1 MLLKKLELQ
10 GYKTF
15 ASRTEFLFDSGVT
28 AIVGP
33 NGSGKSNIADAIR
46 WVLGEQ
52 RQSNLRIKRTE
63 DLIFAGSRLR
73 PRQSMAEVAIT
84 LDNST
89 HWLPVDYD
97 EVHIVRRVY
106 RSGESEYLLNGARM
120 RTRDITEMLEKGG
133 LSRDSYVVIGQ
144 GLVDAALSL
153 RPIERRSLF
162 EVAAGIRLYQAKKDE
177 ALSKL
182 EDTHLNLVRISDII
196 AEITPRLASLQL
208 QAQRAEEHQV
218 LSRDLGE
225 LLRVWYGF
233 HWQQAWARLQEI
245 EAHQAEVTEFLTHQ
259 RTIIAATTQR
269 LAGISTAQAAWRER
283 LSVWHQE
290 SSQLHRQTDEKDREL
305 AVVQE
310 RYRLLLPQ
318 ERQTLEEI
326 AELQR
331 QRQAQEERV
340 REATTS
346 AQSLSAERRE
356 AEAALARVRARWE
369 EAKRQR
375 DKLNGVWQVTREA
388 MYQAAAA
395 ASDAENRRAAL
406 AERHDELRAQVTRQ
420 RETIEAQERALQ
432 TLQDQLDRH
441 QQQESALQ
449 TQIETAEGE
458 LRHLH
463 DEVAARQEQRLTLQ
477 REQQRRAQEI
487 VALRH
492 RQQIVGRMRDELSG
506 YYPGVRAVLQAAER
520 GDLRGVHGPVVRLL
534 QIRAE
539 LDAAIEVA
547 LGAHLQD
554 VVVETWQDAEAAI
567 ALLKRANGGRATFLP
582 LDTMRAS
589 PGGSAPRGEGV
600 LGMASELVQFAP
612 RYATIFDHL
621 LGQTIVV
628 TDLKVAHRLLRELRG
643 NLRIVTLE
651 GELVLASGSVSGGS
665 RQMGDGK
672 IALEREWQ
680 EIPDALAALQ
690 NAEAVLAA
698 QQRELDSNVRRLEQ
712 DVTAAEGKLRTLRAA
727 QERHRQEGARLAQ
740 AAQHARDEIA
750 YQQSS
755 VQRAELEIVAFDQRR
770 DELAQKERAARD
782 EQAALAARMAELE
795 QQIAALDSDTLRQEI
810 SAAETALALAARNHE
825 STIKGLQEQRDA
837 LQRLAGQVEI
847 KAKHLAGLRDEIAA
861 AMRQMTR
868 LGEETAVLRARL
880 DDLRREIE
888 PAEDEVKR
896 LDEEERAAK
905 ETLEQA
911 HEGVRELEMRQQEL
925 LLQRRGVQEELDRLQ
940 RQIEDDLGP
949 IPLPHRYPLQLS
961 FTLDR
966 QERRLVEVS
975 VLPESL
981 EADIRELRAR
991 VRRLGGFNPNAP
1003 AEYRDTLER
1012 HTFLSTQAADLEK
1025 ATQSLQQIIA
1035 ELDEVMEREF
1045 KQTFRA
1051 VAEAFSDYFA
1061 LLFGGGSAKLV
1072 LTEPDAISETG
1083 VEIIARPPGKRQQSL
1098 ALLSGGER
1106 ALTAAA
1112 LLFAILKT
1120 RPLPFCVLDE
1130 VDAMLDEA
1138 NVGRFRDALVAMAK
1152 DTQFI
1157 VITHN
1162 RHTINAANTIYGISM
1177 RQDGVSTALSLRL
1190 DEAERESA
1198 VQPAETR

>member
-15 ASRTEFLFDSGVT
+15 ASRTEFVFDSGVT

-73 PRQSMAEVAIT
+73 PRQGMAEVAIT
-84 LDNST
+84 LDNSS

-120 RTRDITEMLEKGG
+120 RARDVVEMLEKGG

-153 RPIERRSLF
+153 RPTERRTLF

-177 ALSKL
+177 ALSRL
-182 EDTHLNLVRISDII
+182 EDTRLNLVRINDII

-218 LSRDLGE
+218 LARDLDE

-233 HWQQAWARLQEI
+233 HWQQGWTRLQAI
-245 EAHQAEVTEFLTHQ
+245 ETRQAEVTEFLTHQ
-259 RTIIAATTQR
+259 RAIIAAATQR
-269 LAGISTAQAAWRER
+269 LTGISTAQATLREH

-290 SSQLHRQTDEKDREL
+290 SSNLHHQIDEKDREF

-310 RYRLLLPQ
+310 RHRLLLPQ
-318 ERQTLEEI
+318 ERETLEEI
-326 AELQR
+326 AELQC
-331 QRQAQEERV
+331 QHQMQQERV
-340 REATTS
+340 REAMAS
-346 AQSLSAERRE
+346 AQSLNLERQQ
-356 AEAALARVRARWE
+356 AEATLARLRERWE

-375 DKLNGVWQVTREA
+375 DKLNAAWQATREA
-388 MYQAAAA
+388 VYQAAAA

-406 AERHDELRAQVTRQ
+406 AERHDELRAQVARQ
-420 RETIEAQERALQ
+420 QEAIVAQQRALQTIEAQLSRHHQQEAALQ
-432 TLQDQLDRH
+432 
-441 QQQESALQ
+441 S
-449 TQIETAEGE
+449 QIEAAEGE

-463 DEVAARQEQRLTLQ
+463 AEVAALQKQRLALQ
-477 REQQRRAQEI
+477 GEQQRRAQEI
-487 VALRH
+487 AALRH

-520 GDLRGVHGPVVRLL
+520 GDLHGVHGPVVRLF
-534 QIRAE
+534 QVRAE
-539 LDAAIEVA
+539 LDIAVEVA

-554 VVVETWQDAEAAI
+554 VVVETWQDAEMAI

-582 LDTMRAS
+582 LDTMRANR
-589 PGGSAPRGEGV
+589 GGSAPRGEGV
-600 LGMASELVQFAP
+600 LGMANELVQFDP
-612 RYATIFDHL
+612 RYATIFAHL
-621 LGQTIVV
+621 LGQTIIVA
-628 TDLKVAHRLLRELRG
+628 DLKVAHRLLRELRG
-643 NLRIVTLE
+643 ALRIVTLE
-651 GELVLASGSVSGGS
+651 GELVLASGAVSGGS
-665 RQMGDGK
+665 RQTSDGK

-680 EIPDALAALQ
+680 EIPDALGALQ
-690 NAEAVLAA
+690 NAETVLAA
-698 QQRELDSNVRRLEQ
+698 QQRELDANMHRLER
-712 DVTAAEGKLRTLRAA
+712 DVTTAEGKLRALRTT
-727 QERHRQEGARLAQ
+727 QERHRQDGARLAQ

-750 YQQSS
+750 YQQTS
-755 VQRAELEIVAFDQRR
+755 VRRAESEIAAFEEQR
-770 DELAQKERAARD
+770 DALAQKERTARD
-782 EQAALAARMAELE
+782 EQSALAARLAELE
-795 QQIAALDSDTLRQEI
+795 QQMAALASDALRQEI
-810 SAAETALALAARNHE
+810 SAAEMALALAARNHE
-825 STIKGLQEQRDA
+825 STIKGLQEQRDT
-837 LQRLAGQVEI
+837 LQQLAGQI
-847 KAKHLAGLRDEIAA
+847 ALKTKRLAELRDEIAA
-861 AMRQMTR
+861 AARQMMR
-868 LGEETAVLRARL
+868 LGEETGTLRARI
-880 DDLRREIE
+880 DELRREIE

-896 LDEEERAAK
+896 LDAEERAAK
-905 ETLEQA
+905 DALDRA
-911 HEGVRELEMRQQEL
+911 HEVMRELEMSQQEL
-925 LLQRRGVQEELDRLQ
+925 LLQRRGAQEELDRLQ

-961 FTLDR
+961 FALDR

-975 VLPESL
+975 VLQESL
-981 EADIRELRAR
+981 ETDIRELRGR
-991 VRRLGGFNPNAP
+991 IRRLGGFNPNAP

-1025 ATQSLQQIIA
+1025 AIQSLQQIIT

-1045 KQTFRA
+1045 RQTFRA
-1051 VAEAFSDYFA
+1051 VAEAFSEYFA
-1061 LLFGGGSAKLV
+1061 LLFGGGSARLV
-1072 LTEPDAISETG
+1072 LTEPDALNETG

-1138 NVGRFRDALVAMAK
+1138 NVGRFRDALVAMAR

-1162 RHTINAANTIYGISM
+1162 RHTISAANTIYGISM
-1177 RQDGVSTALSLRL
+1177 RQNGVSTALSLRL
-1190 DEAERESA
+1190 DEAEREIA
-1198 VQPAETR
+1198 AEPADTR

>member
-1 MLLKKLELQ
+1 MLLKKLQLQ

-15 ASRTEFLFDSGVT
+15 ASRTEFVFDSGVT

-52 RQSNLRIKRTE
+52 RQSSLRIKRTE

-73 PRQSMAEVAIT
+73 PRQGMAEVAIT

-89 HWLPVDYD
+89 HWLPVDFD
-97 EVHIVRRVY
+97 EVYIVRRVY
-106 RSGESEYLLNGARM
+106 RSGESEYLLNGARI
-120 RTRDITEMLEKGG
+120 RAREIIEMLEKGG

-182 EDTHLNLVRISDII
+182 EDTRLNLVRISDII
-196 AEITPRLASLQL
+196 AEITPRLASLQV

-218 LSRDLGE
+218 LSRDLDE
-225 LLRVWYGF
+225 LLRLWYGF
-233 HWQQAWARLQEI
+233 HWQQGWTRLQEI
-245 EAHQAEVTEFLTHQ
+245 EAQQAEITEFIAHQ
-259 RTIIAATTQR
+259 RANIAAATQR
-269 LAGISTAQAAWRER
+269 LARIGAAQAALRER
-283 LSVWHQE
+283 LSAWHQE
-290 SSQLHRQTDEKDREL
+290 SSALHRQIDEKDRAL
-305 AVVQE
+305 AVVKE
-310 RYRLLLPQ
+310 RHRLLLPQ
-318 ERQTLEEI
+318 EQQTLEEI
-326 AELQR
+326 AELQC

-340 REATTS
+340 RETTAS
-346 AQSLSAERRE
+346 AQSISAEQQQ
-356 AEAALARVRARWE
+356 AEVALAALRTRWE

-375 DKLNGVWQVTREA
+375 DTLNRVWQQTREA
-388 MYQAAAA
+388 IYGAAAA

-406 AERHDELRAQVTRQ
+406 AERHSELRALVARQ
-420 RETIEAQERALQ
+420 REAIVAQERILAE
-432 TLQDQLDRH
+432 LQDQLAHH
-441 QQQESALQ
+441 QQQELAREA
-449 TQIETAEGE
+449 QIRTAEEE
-458 LRHLH
+458 LRRLR
-463 DEVAARQEQRLTLQ
+463 DEVTAQQEQKLALQ
-477 REQQRRAQEI
+477 REGQRRAQEI
-487 VALRH
+487 AALRH
-492 RQQIVGRMRDELSG
+492 RQQIVARMRDELSG

-520 GDLRGVHGPVVRLL
+520 GDLRGVHGPVVRLV

-582 LDTMRAS
+582 LDTIRA
-589 PGGSAPRGEGV
+589 GRAGSAPRGEGV
-600 LGMASELVQFAP
+600 LGMANQLVQFDP

-621 LGQTIVV
+621 LGQTVIV
-628 TDLKVAHRLLRELRG
+628 TNLKVAHRLLGELRG

-651 GELVLASGSVSGGS
+651 GELVLASGAVSGGS
-665 RQMGDGK
+665 RQATDGK

-690 NAEAVLAA
+690 NVEAVLVA
-698 QQRELDSNVRRLEQ
+698 QQRELDGNLRQSEQ
-712 DVTAAEGKLRTLRAA
+712 AIAAADAELRALRIE
-727 QERHRQEGARLAQ
+727 QERQRRAGARLAQ
-740 AAQHARDEIA
+740 EAQHARDEIV
-750 YQQSS
+750 YQQSTM
-755 VQRAELEIVAFDQRR
+755 QRAESELATFDQRR
-770 DELAQKERAARD
+770 DELTQKERAARD
-782 EQAALAARMAELE
+782 NQAALASRLAELE
-795 QQIAALDSDTLRQEI
+795 QQMAALDSDTLRQEI
-810 SAAETALALAARNHE
+810 SAAQTALALAVRNHE
-825 STIKGLQEQRDA
+825 STIRELQEQRDA
-837 LQRLAGQVEI
+837 LQRLAGQTEI
-847 KAKHLAGLRDEIAA
+847 KARRLAELRNEIAA
-861 AMRQMTR
+861 AARQMTR
-868 LGEETAVLRARL
+868 LGEETDALRVRV
-880 DDLRREIE
+880 DELRREIE

-896 LDEEERAAK
+896 LDADERVAREAAD
-905 ETLEQA
+905 QA
-911 HEGVRELEMRQQEL
+911 HEKLRELEMREQEL
-925 LLQRRGVQEELDRLQ
+925 VLRRKSAQEELDRLQ

-949 IPLPHRYPLQLS
+949 ISLPHRYPLQLS

-966 QERRLVEVS
+966 QERQLVEVS

-981 EADIRELRAR
+981 ETDIRELRAR
-991 VRRLGGFNPNAP
+991 IRRLGGFNPNAP

-1025 ATQSLQQIIA
+1025 AIQSLQQVIA

-1045 KQTFRA
+1045 RQTFRA
-1051 VAEAFSDYFA
+1051 VAEAFSEYFA
-1061 LLFGGGSAKLV
+1061 LLFGGGSARLV
-1072 LTEPDAISETG
+1072 LTEPDALNETG

-1138 NVGRFRDALVAMAK
+1138 NVGRFRDALVAMAR

-1162 RHTINAANTIYGISM
+1162 RHTISAANTIYGISM

-1190 DEAERESA
+1190 DEAERKIAAE
-1198 VQPAETR
+1198 PADTR